1 MPPKGRRASLAGS
14 AVCGAAEFQPLTKE
28 EIKFVWH
35 GLVEE
40 TKLTPPK
47 LQKFM
52 KEVCGTR
59 LSRVQAKDLLSYMD
73 ADGNGHVGFA
83 DFEYFMSIGR
93 LRDTDPKN
101 FMWTPKARWRRE
113 HPEQNKDKDSED
125 MGADGGSKVAYLD
138 AGKDVPEGAAAE
150 GAPPAPAASSR
161 GVDDATRSR
170 IDAALDKYEKEM
182 WQKFL
187 KQEEDL
193 QRQLFNQFATT
204 GSDELQAMEFHR
216 MLQRWYPLAHS
227 WAPGDLRAGD
237 SLATLEYLL
246 RRERELNDKEKS
258 SMPGASREGRDSK
271 ADAAV
276 DGSREEAKLTYSMW
290 LDVISGK
297 YRPDEHL
304 VDDKKK

>member
-1 MPPKGRRASLAGS
+1 MPPNGRRASVAGS
-14 AVCGAAEFQPLTKE
+14 AVSGVADFQPLTRD

-52 KEVCGTR
+52 KEVCGTKM
-59 LSRVQAKDLLSYMD
+59 SRVQAKDLLSYMD

-93 LRDTDPKN
+93 MRDTDPKS
-101 FMWTPKARWRRE
+101 FMWSPKAAWRRE
-113 HPEQNKDKDSED
+113 HPEQSKDKDSED
-125 MGADGGSKVAYLD
+125 AS
-138 AGKDVPEGAAAE
+138 ENAAAE
-150 GAPPAPAASSR
+150 SAPVAPASSGR
-161 GVDDATRSR
+161 GVDDAARSR
-170 IDAALDKYEKEM
+170 IDSALTKYEQEM

-193 QRQLFNQFATT
+193 QRHLFNQFATP

-227 WAPGDLRAGD
+227 WAPGSLRAGD

-246 RRERELNDKEKS
+246 RRERELNEKEKS
-258 SMPGASREGRDSK
+258 SLSGSSRESK
-271 ADAAV
+271 ADALME
-276 DGSREEAKLTYSMW
+276 SSKEEAKLSYSMW